1 MWPYGQIVVTSG
13 GYHGEFCRDY
23 DDFVSLMYLGDT
35 EDKALDLMLHLVE
48 QGVVLDQLKKHCKS

>member
-1 MWPYGQIVVTSG
+1 MVNSVVT
-13 GYHGEFCRDY
+13 